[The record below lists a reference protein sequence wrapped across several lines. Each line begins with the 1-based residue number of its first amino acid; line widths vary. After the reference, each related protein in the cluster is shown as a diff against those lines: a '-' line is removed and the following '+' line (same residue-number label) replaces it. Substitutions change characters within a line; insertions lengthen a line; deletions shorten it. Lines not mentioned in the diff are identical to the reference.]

1 MMVDHSGADRLAQG
15 GQHVWFCGLTGAC
28 GFLKL
33 DVVKGASTIRVS
45 CLPDEYQA
53 TSWHSINAWAVELT
67 GWHKEG
73 DRTLRSSSKN
83 D

>member
-33 DVVKGASTIRVS
+33 DVVKGASTIKGFSFTGRIS
-45 CLPDEYQA
+45 SHLLAPNQCLGGRSDGLAQGGRQ
-53 TSWHSINAWAVELT
+53 NVE
-67 GWHKEG
+67 KQ
-73 DRTLRSSSKN
+73 
-83 D
+83 